1 MDRLDLLG
9 FVPFRLNRLAAEFSN
24 ALSADYSRFG
34 IDIPEWR
41 VMATLGMHDGP
52 RSANYVVRCTRTH
65 KSRISR
71 AVSHLIELGFV
82 ERRVDQDDR
91 REILL
96 QLTRDGKGVYEALLP
111 VLLAR
116 EEKLLSCL
124 DRAQRDQLDELF
136 LILERSMGL
145 ICVGEGRCLDQPALS
160 AGPATDLPARPG
172 VAAADV
178 PGPGRDGRP

>member
-1 MDRLDLLG
+1 MDRLDLDRLDLLS

-24 ALSADYSRFG
+24 ALAADYARFG

-71 AVSHLIELGFV
+71 AVGQLTELGFV
-82 ERRVDQDDR
+82 EKLESDDDR
-91 REILL
+91 REIML
-96 QLTRDGKGVYEALLP
+96 QLTPKGREVYAELLP
-111 VLLAR
+111 LLLAR

-124 DRAQRDQLDELF
+124 SKEQVKAFGD
-136 LILERSMGL
+136 ILLNLEQSLGL
-145 ICVGEGRCLDQPALS
+145 MNCQQ
-160 AGPATDLPARPG
+160 
-172 VAAADV
+172 
-178 PGPGRDGRP
+178 